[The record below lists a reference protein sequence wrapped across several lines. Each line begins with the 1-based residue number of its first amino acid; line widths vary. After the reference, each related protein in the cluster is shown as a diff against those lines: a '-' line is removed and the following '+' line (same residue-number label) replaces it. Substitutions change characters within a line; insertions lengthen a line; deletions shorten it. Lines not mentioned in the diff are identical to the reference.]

1 MEKLRGPVALSARIK
16 DMREKRGFSDHLAL
30 AVARLGVAGLSPK
43 GPGTCGSFVALLL
56 APWCFMP
63 LAAHWQVVVLAVV
76 FFVGSWAAGRAER
89 ILHEKD
95 PGQVVVDELLG
106 QWIAVMPLG
115 AAVDPWQLLAA
126 FVLFRTLDIAKPWPI
141 KASENWLPGGYGV
154 MLDDLIGGVGAAAL
168 LWLGLYFLG

>member
-1 MEKLRGPVALSARIK
+1 MTG
-16 DMREKRGFSDHLAL
+16 KRTFTDHLAL
-30 AVARLGVAGLSPK
+30 AIARLGVAGLSPK
-43 GPGTCGSFVALLL
+43 GPGTCGSFVALVL

-63 LAAHWQVVVLAVV
+63 LAPLIQVAVLAAV
-76 FFVGSWAAGRAER
+76 FGVGSWAAGRAEI
-89 ILHEKD
+89 ILNEKD

-115 AAVDPWQLLAA
+115 SVVNIWQLLAA

-154 MLDDLIGGVGAAAL
+154 MLDDLIGGLGAAGI